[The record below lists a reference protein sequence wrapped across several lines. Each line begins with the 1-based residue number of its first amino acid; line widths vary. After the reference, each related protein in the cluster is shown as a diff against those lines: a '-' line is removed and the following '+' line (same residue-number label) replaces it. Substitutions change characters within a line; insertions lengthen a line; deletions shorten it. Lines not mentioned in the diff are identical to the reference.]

1 MRAKITAYNLDETND
16 GYDDFSMNCYWG
28 NDYKNVFYLCGDF
41 GRSTFEDI
49 IETETDSTGQTTRT
63 QNTSIERFNLAV
75 IVTTPLLQ
83 FLKSIDKHDVKEITL
98 LDINKTYSI
107 KNIDIDDE
115 GDKLTP
121 NFLVNINFE
130 DEPITKVSSNVF
142 VLDDQKIA
150 QFDNNGDNI
159 PDINGEAEYLA
170 VTGTGFRTYQLYFES
185 DGVTPATSGD
195 VNLFVYAIADD
206 GFEAL
211 VGVYTGA
218 FGDAFNDS
226 SKWQSTQQLWN
237 YFSIGSNVGHTN
249 FIIFDKQGFAED
261 NGYLSDEQEERA
273 VEVRFELTIDNSTP
287 AKTTLKKVY
296 TIWGGFHSSGVQD
309 FATGEYGITTIGK
322 VNYKN
327 SINTI
332 QDLRFNLVTLASDI
346 ITNVSLSSSTNYSNT
361 YSISTIVNAE
371 HAYNGIHTTKG
382 GLTGENH
389 RGSINRLN
397 YTFGMD
403 DLVPITHILN
413 VLNFT
418 SGGTPFDFTF
428 DWKYDK
434 QDNFP
439 VIGDIN
445 NTATIYLDGAVVT
458 TIPSIV
464 PSAVPVLQTGSQT
477 ITLPDT
483 DVHEVQVYAITTG
496 GYDIDLKF
504 QVQIK
509 PLF

>member
-150 QFDNNGDNI
+150 QFDNDGDNI

-195 VNLFVYAIADD
+195 VNLFVSAIADD

-296 TIWGGFHSSGVQD
+296 TIWGGFHSSGVQV
-309 FATGEYGITTIGK
+309 FGTGEYGITTIGQ
-322 VNYKN
+322 VNRKN
-327 SINTI
+327 NINNL
-332 QDLRFNLVTLASDI
+332 QDIKNNLVTNFTDL
-346 ITNVSLSSSTNYSNT
+346 ITFFSLVSSNNFSNK
-361 YSISTIVNAE
+361 YLIDTIDNTE
-371 HAYNGIHTTKG
+371 YHFSGIQTSKG
-382 GLTGENH
+382 GFISEDN
-389 RGSINRLN
+389 RGAINRLN
-397 YTFGMD
+397 YTFGLD
-403 DLVPITHILN
+403 ETTAITHTDN

-418 SGGTPFDFTF
+418 SGGTPFDFSF

-439 VIGDIN
+439 TIGDVN
-445 NTATIYLDGAVVT
+445 STATIYLDGAVVT

-464 PSAVPVLQTGSQT
+464 PSVVPVLQTGSQT

-483 DVHEVQVYAITTG
+483 NLHEVELYIITTG
-496 GYDIDLKF
+496 GFDINLKF